1 MQQQNN
7 HSTNSKLLK
16 TGWKMLFSGYFIAFL
31 LVVFGALFNSDLSL
45 KNLPESEQVK
55 TMWFGY
61 VLMIGLII
69 STTLIVWSA
78 ILAILSLWRKQG
90 GISLLIYSAV
100 VTPIIIYISPWVI
113 TYVTTFFS
121 GGAQ

>member
-1 MQQQNN
+1 M
-7 HSTNSKLLK
+7 
-16 TGWKMLFSGYFIAFL
+16 GWKILFSGYFIAFL
-31 LVVFGALFNSDLSL
+31 LVVFGAFFGSDINP
-45 KNLPESEQVK
+45 KNLPEGQQVK

-90 GISLLIYSAV
+90 GKKLLIYSAV

-113 TYVTTFFS
+113 TYVSTFFS